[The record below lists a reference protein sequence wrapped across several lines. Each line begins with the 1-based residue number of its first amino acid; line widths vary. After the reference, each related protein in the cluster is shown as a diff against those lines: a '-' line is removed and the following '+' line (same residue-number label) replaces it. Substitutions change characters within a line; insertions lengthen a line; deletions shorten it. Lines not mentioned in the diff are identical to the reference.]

1 MKNVT
6 VIDHPLVQHHL
17 TRLRDRQTKPADF
30 RANIRRLATLTA
42 YEATRDLGT
51 RQCTVETPLETARG
65 LRIFQRIAVLTIL
78 RAGLGMVDPILDLI
92 PEAEVWHLGIYRDEA
107 TLQPVEYYQKLPDTH
122 AADVALVL
130 DPMLATGGSLV
141 AALDAVRRWG
151 VPRTKVLAII
161 AAPEGIRYLT
171 ARHPDASIYVCAVDR
186 ELNEHA
192 YIIPGLGDAGDRA
205 FNTSGV

>member
-17 TRLRDRQTKPADF
+17 VELRDRGTAAADF
-30 RANIRRLATLTA
+30 RAHMRSLATLTA
-42 YEATRDLGT
+42 YEATRDLAT
-51 RQCTVETPLETARG
+51 RRCTVETPLGRAEG
-65 LRIFQRIAVLTIL
+65 LRISGRIAVLPIL

-107 TLQPVEYYQKLPDTH
+107 TLQPVEYYQKLPDTDP
-122 AADVALVL
+122 ADVALVL

-141 AALDAVRRWG
+141 AALDAVRQWG

-161 AAPEGIRYLT
+161 AAPEGIRHLT
-171 ARHPDASIYVCAVDR
+171 ERHPDAAIYVCAVDR
-186 ELNEHA
+186 ELDEHA
-192 YIIPGLGDAGDRA
+192 YILPGLGDAGDRS
-205 FNTSGV
+205 FNTAGK